1 MDFEK
6 IVKEYSRRIYYVV
19 RRIVRDHDDA
29 DDVVQNTFVKAWGA
43 RDSFRGESG
52 VYTWLYRIAVNEALA
67 FLRNNQKMQFASG
80 EEAERELRVL
90 YDNDPYFDGD
100 QAQKALCMAVD
111 TLPAKQKAVFTLRYF
126 EEMSYADMSE
136 VLETSQGALKA
147 SYHHAQKKVE
157 EQLNLFIENLS
168 NL

>member
-1 MDFEK
+1 MDFQK
-6 IVKEYSRRIYYVV
+6 IVEKYSSRIYYVV

-29 DDVVQNTFVKAWGA
+29 DDVLQNTFMKAWQA
-43 RDSFRGESG
+43 RDSFRGEAG

-67 FLRNNQKMQFASG
+67 FLRNSSKMQYASG
-80 EEAERELRVL
+80 EEAERELRNL

-100 QAQKALCMAVD
+100 KAQKALAMAVD

-126 EEMSYADMSE
+126 EELSYAQISE
-136 VLETSQGALKA
+136 VMETSQGALKA

-157 EQLNLFIENLS
+157 EQLNLFIENIS
-168 NL
+168 N